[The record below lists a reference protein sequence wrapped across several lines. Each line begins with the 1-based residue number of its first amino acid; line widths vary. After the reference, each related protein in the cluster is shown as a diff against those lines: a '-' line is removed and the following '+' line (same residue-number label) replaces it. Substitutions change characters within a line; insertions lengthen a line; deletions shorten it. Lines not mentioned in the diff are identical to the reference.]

1 MFATFTGGIGLS
13 RNSDRHAGIR
23 KKIGGLFE
31 LERSTSSQ
39 ASDER
44 LLMSTISTLNN
55 LIETLKDGQ
64 QGYRTAS
71 EDISSSN
78 LKSLFSEYSLQRSKF
93 AGELQSLAQSLGE
106 SDPADSGSVAGA
118 MHRGWIDLK
127 AALVTRDEH
136 AVLAECERGE
146 DVAVAA
152 YRKALE
158 NTELPANVRDT
169 IQSQSLEVKAAHDHI
184 RGLRDS
190 TAAK

>member
-1 MFATFTGGIGLS
+1 
-13 RNSDRHAGIR
+13 
-23 KKIGGLFE
+23 
-31 LERSTSSQ
+31 
-39 ASDER
+39 
-44 LLMSTISTLNN
+44 MSTISTLNN

-71 EDISSSN
+71 EDISSSS

-106 SDPADSGSVAGA
+106 SDPADSGSIAGA
-118 MHRGWIDLK
+118 VHRGWIDLK

-158 NTELPANVRDT
+158 DTELPANVRDT